1 MKKIMANALILTMLG
16 ITLVY
21 YAYTRHGGG
30 NFGASFG
37 GSMLGGMTG
46 SMIGSSMAAKSEP
59 KTVIVQQPA
68 PAAQPQPVIVERPA
82 ARAEGLSAE
91 DVQENL
97 DDLRRAFKKD
107 LNTLNDRIDTVVSEL
122 RAENKEIKV
131 RLDACEANIKNIQ
144 QTLKGPAAQEP
155 VKEQAKASVIEP
167 TKELDQAA
175 DKELIQEPVKEE

>member
-21 YAYTRHGGG
+21 YAYTRHGGD
-30 NFGASFG
+30 FGASFG

-59 KTVIVQQPA
+59 KTVIVQQPVQ
-68 PAAQPQPVIVERPA
+68 AQPPAITPA

-107 LNTLNDRIDTVVSEL
+107 LNTLSDHIDTVVSEL
-122 RAENKEIKV
+122 RAENKEIKA
-131 RLDACEANIKNIQ
+131 RLDACEANIKAAGKEI
-144 QTLKGPAAQEP
+144 AQE
-155 VKEQAKASVIEP
+155 S
-167 TKELDQAA
+167 
-175 DKELIQEPVKEE
+175 VKEE